1 MVVDER
7 LVRKLEELLGPQE
20 ARALVSEVE
29 SRGVSREELREE
41 LAALR
46 AELREELRTELSS
59 FETRI
64 DLKLQAL
71 EERMGRQA
79 TQLEARMLR
88 AMNEQTRSFVR
99 TFYVSN
105 AAMVLAVATLA
116 FGAAR
121 LS

>member
-46 AELREELRTELSS
+46 EELRTELSS

-79 TQLEARMLR
+79 AELEARVLL